1 MILWLH
7 SRRAE
12 HDAGWVRKRPEVTLS
27 RSTATK
33 GNLERTHSA
42 SIGIEGY
49 PIVLQWLTPFAKSKA
64 PGARSPHHG
73 TGRVRW
79 LGESEQVG

>member
-12 HDAGWVRKRPEVTLS
+12 NAAGWVWKRPEVTPS

-42 SIGIEGY
+42 
-49 PIVLQWLTPFAKSKA
+49 
-64 PGARSPHHG
+64 R
-73 TGRVRW
+73 
-79 LGESEQVG
+79 LG